1 MIFLFV
7 KISAIYK
14 MGRFIKMK
22 NENRESA
29 MKKFLDRQQPF
40 SGIVGASL
48 TIVVTVLLT
57 LLGGSAFV
65 STQYVSIDSLD
76 VLINKYFVSSG
87 LVSEDVLGLDTTEQ
101 FEIIAKDLSNCQAV
115 VEGNQ
120 SNLESILVSNGIEVE
135 GKSLEDIYNILND
148 LIVDYASLSEENEQF
163 KEQRMAE
170 IMSVRLVVDGE
181 EIDVNIPNS
190 TAKIDG
196 HVFYSESLLNSFLNE
211 KISTDL
217 SNSTVYYGN
226 ERAEK
231 TVFNTDMITDI
242 NGFEIYSVGNG
253 NSFTMGT
260 DTYDNGFIETNT
272 NSSRFYANLKGEYSK
287 ISFVV
292 GHIDGTNMENET
304 IYIYTKNGN
313 DQYRLL
319 KTFDLAPDM
328 FPETKSVDI
337 NYADGIQ
344 IVIEGSY
351 WGKYAL
357 ADVYLYR

>member
-1 MIFLFV
+1 
-7 KISAIYK
+7 
-14 MGRFIKMK
+14 MK

-242 NGFEIYSVGNG
+242 NGFEQC
-253 NSFTMGT
+253 
-260 DTYDNGFIETNT
+260 
-272 NSSRFYANLKGEYSK
+272 
-287 ISFVV
+287 
-292 GHIDGTNMENET
+292 H
-304 IYIYTKNGN
+304 
-313 DQYRLL
+313 
-319 KTFDLAPDM
+319 
-328 FPETKSVDI
+328 
-337 NYADGIQ
+337 
-344 IVIEGSY
+344 
-351 WGKYAL
+351 
-357 ADVYLYR
+357 